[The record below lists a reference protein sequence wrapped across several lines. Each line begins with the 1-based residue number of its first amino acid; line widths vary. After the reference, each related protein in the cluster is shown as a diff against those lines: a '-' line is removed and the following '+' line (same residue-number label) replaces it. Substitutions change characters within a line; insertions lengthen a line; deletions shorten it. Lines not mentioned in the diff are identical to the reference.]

1 MSAQRAGGRGIV
13 ALCGDAGGQVV
24 EYDAG
29 MRSILLC
36 VLFLLVPAA
45 QQPSV
50 EPNVRIGLTQN
61 AASVTVRSTEPFTVE
76 GRISRSATVASVLTI
91 DPARSGAVAAADMQ
105 YRVTVTLDDGVIIVM
120 PAGARVRIEPPA
132 AALEIDTRA
141 YRGAVEI
148 FGNTRHTLT
157 VVNELPL
164 EAYLRGVVPNELNP
178 TAFGQL
184 EALKAQAV
192 AARTYIQR
200 NMGQY
205 KKEGYDICATDAC
218 QVYFGMLTED
228 PLATQAVTETQGVIA
243 TYEGKPINALYSS
256 TCGGRTED
264 AEHIFNER
272 VPYLVSTM
280 CEYKHTPLRFATS
293 RAIRSWKNGV
303 LAVARVNTYSDAAR
317 FMGLP
322 SHGEPRSAS
331 AGALATFI
339 RQTFYPSVLT
349 VSDLSFVREQG
360 LLNTGEVTPRREL
373 LFRLI
378 DKKSA
383 FEWQQGVLVSFDGAK
398 LRLLVNGQLK
408 EFSLARD
415 ALVYQR
421 IGDSR
426 LPLLKGSWIGGELV
440 DFRAEGDTIPMLVY
454 RVNFANPAADR
465 YSRLAVWQ
473 VHKTKAELDA
483 AFRALAI
490 GEFSDMRIVQRGES
504 DRLVSTEIVGSLGSR
519 TVPALRLRTL
529 LGVRDSLFSYDIE
542 RNKGGAVVGA
552 TLFGRG
558 WGHGVGLCQ
567 VGAYGMALAG
577 ARYDEILKKYYA
589 GIELERL
596 Y

>member
-1 MSAQRAGGRGIV
+1 
-13 ALCGDAGGQVV
+13 
-24 EYDAG
+24 

-36 VLFLLVPAA
+36 VLFLLVPAS
-45 QQPSV
+45 QQPTV
-50 EPNVRIGLTQN
+50 EPIVRIGLTQN
-61 AASVTVRSTEPFTVE
+61 AASVTVRCAEPFTVD
-76 GRISRSATVASVLTI
+76 GRLSRSATVASVLAV
-91 DPARSGAVAAADMQ
+91 DPARSGAVAAADVQ
-105 YRVTVTLDDGVIIVM
+105 YRLTVTLDDGMIIVR
-120 PAGARVRIEPPA
+120 PAGASVRIEPPA
-132 AALEIDTRA
+132 APLEIDTRA

-205 KKEGYDICATDAC
+205 QKEGYDICATDAC

-228 PLATQAVTETQGVIA
+228 PLATQAVMETQGVIA

-272 VPYLVSTM
+272 VPYLVSTL
-280 CEYKHTPLRFATS
+280 CEYKHTALRFATT
-293 RAIRSWKNGV
+293 RAIPNWKDGV
-303 LAVARVNTYSDAAR
+303 LAVAGVRTYSEAAR
-317 FMGLP
+317 FMGLAP
-322 SHGEPRSAS
+322 RGEPRSATAS
-331 AGALATFI
+331 GLATFI
-339 RQTFYPSVLT
+339 RRTFYPTVLT
-349 VSDLSFVREQG
+349 DSDLSFVREQG
-360 LLNTGEVTPRREL
+360 LLNTGEATPRREL

-383 FEWQQGVLVSFDGAK
+383 FEWQQGVLISFDQGK

-415 ALVYQR
+415 ALVYHR
-421 IGDSR
+421 IGESR
-426 LPLLKGSWIGGELV
+426 LPLRNGSWIGGELV
-440 DFRAEGDTIPMLVY
+440 DFRVEGDTIPMLVY
-454 RVNFANPAADR
+454 RINFANRAADR

-483 AFRALAI
+483 AFRSLSI
-490 GEFSDMRIVQRGES
+490 GEFVELRVVQLGES
-504 DRLVSTEIVGSLGSR
+504 DRLLSTEIIGSLGSR

-529 LGVRDSLFSYDIE
+529 LGLRDSLFSYDIE
-542 RNKGGAVVGA
+542 RNQGGAVVGA

-589 GIELERL
+589 GIELQKL